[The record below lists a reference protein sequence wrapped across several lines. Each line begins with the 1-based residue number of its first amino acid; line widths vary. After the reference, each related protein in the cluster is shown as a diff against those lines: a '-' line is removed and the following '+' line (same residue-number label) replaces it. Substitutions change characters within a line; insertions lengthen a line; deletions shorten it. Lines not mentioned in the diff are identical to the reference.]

1 MQELGL
7 FDEHEAHRESYS
19 PKTSLI
25 KGNLM
30 IDA

>member
-7 FDEHEAHRESYS
+7 FDEHEAHREGNS

-25 KGNLM
+25 KGNVM